1 MLWTAAGTVQSA
13 HGQPAP
19 AARYS
24 LPWLLRPA
32 GITTVARVDQT
43 VAAFEDPASGNSGD
57 TWVTSLIG
65 TWKAAPGIG
74 ALARVSW
81 VANDP
86 PPGAPSGQA
95 FSNPML
101 GAVWAGQQDAW
112 RGALL
117 VATTLPIG
125 QGGGD
130 DPDAGQAAAM
140 SAAIPARSAMDNA
153 LFAVNYW
160 TAVVGGDVAYVRG
173 NATIQIEAT
182 LLRLFRARGPTSQDA
197 ARTNYTSGLHAG
209 WFFTP
214 AISAG
219 GEIRWQRW
227 LTDAAPVRANED
239 ARETVT
245 AGVGLRFHFELAGG
259 KWLRP
264 GIHYSFP
271 LDEPLKASS
280 YGMIAVDVPLS
291 F

>member
-1 MLWTAAGTVQSA
+1 VA
-13 HGQPAP
+13 
-19 AARYS
+19 
-24 LPWLLRPA
+24 
-32 GITTVARVDQT
+32 TVARVDQT
-43 VAAFEDPASGNSGD
+43 VAGFEDPTTGISGD
-57 TWVTSLIG
+57 TWVTSFIG
-65 TWKAAPGIG
+65 SWKATPQIG
-74 ALARVSW
+74 ALVRVSW
-81 VANDP
+81 VANH
-86 PPGAPSGQA
+86 PPGAIPSGQA
-95 FSNPML
+95 FSNPLL
-101 GAVWAGQQDAW
+101 GVVWAQQKAEW
-112 RGALL
+112 RGAVLA
-117 VATTLPIG
+117 ATSLPVG

-160 TAVVGGDVAYVRG
+160 TAIVGGDVAYVRG
-173 NATIQIEAT
+173 NATVQAEAT
-182 LLRLFRARGPTSQDA
+182 LLRLFRARGPETQDA
-197 ARTNYTSGLHAG
+197 ARTNFTSGLHAG

-219 GEIRWQRW
+219 GEVRWQRW
-227 LTDAAPVRANED
+227 LTDAAPVRANEE

-245 AGVGLRFHFELAGG
+245 AGIGPRFHFKLAGG
-259 KWLRP
+259 RWLRP